1 MARLKDVGFAER
13 RESAVNTRL
22 EQFKKMQARLASPET
37 EAKLAERHAVV
48 AARNERNAIKEE
60 ARRAEEARLAAIR
73 AAEEA
78 RLEAERQAQ
87 REAEERRLQAIREA
101 EERKREEER
110 ARLAASPSA
119 RAARALAELTSARM
133 RNREERRAS

>member
-1 MARLKDVGFAER
+1 MQDVGFAER
-13 RESAVNTRL
+13 RETAVNTRL
-22 EQFKKMQARLASPET
+22 ELFKKMQARLSSPDI
-37 EAKLAERHAVV
+37 EAKLAERRAIVE
-48 AARNERNAIKEE
+48 ARNERNAAKEE
-60 ARRAEEARLAAIR
+60 ARRKEEARLAAIR

-78 RLEAERQAQ
+78 ALEAERQAK

-119 RAARALAELTSARM
+119 RAARVLAVLTSARV
-133 RNREERRAS
+133 RNRGENRKAG